1 MTIYDDIFDVDLA
14 FAVLGIVLVGLLFLV
29 KVVGEEFVKEEVV
42 WAVHCNPHHHS
53 YQHHYRNHHRHHI
66 CQKIYATA
74 IFGPKNLRKKSVN
87 RDKIEFA
94 TKWRKCYKMT
104 LKREN
109 GQLTLYHHLF
119 GNCQF
124 CTTVHGI

>member
-1 MTIYDDIFDVDLA
+1 MSLQSSVFFKFSY
-14 FAVLGIVLVGLLFLV
+14 FANFVNFLLFVDRIQLLL
-29 KVVGEEFVKEEVV
+29 
-42 WAVHCNPHHHS
+42 
-53 YQHHYRNHHRHHI
+53 RHHI

-74 IFGPKNLRKKSVN
+74 IFGPKNLRKKNVN

>member
-1 MTIYDDIFDVDLA
+1 MQRSWLQWILTCKRPT
-14 FAVLGIVLVGLLFLV
+14 LLTLRP
-29 KVVGEEFVKEEVV
+29 
-42 WAVHCNPHHHS
+42 AIPLTRS
-53 YQHHYRNHHRHHI
+53 RHHI
-66 CQKIYATA
+66 CQKNYATA
-74 IFGPKNLRKKSVN
+74 IFGPKNLCKKSVN

>member
-1 MTIYDDIFDVDLA
+1 M
-14 FAVLGIVLVGLLFLV
+14 
-29 KVVGEEFVKEEVV
+29 
-42 WAVHCNPHHHS
+42 N
-53 YQHHYRNHHRHHI
+53 RHHI
-66 CQKIYATA
+66 CQKNYATA